1 MAPDSPDISG
11 PRVDVNFSVQPGP
24 DGTPWVGIHVTHGLV
39 TFVLVVSIPMAN
51 TMAERIPE
59 GLRAAVTK
67 ATEADD
73 QQVSKTIQTIPANAL
88 DELKKRMQP

>member
-1 MAPDSPDISG
+1 MTSPDSLG

-39 TFVLVVSIPMAN
+39 TFVLVVSIPMAT
-51 TMAERIPE
+51 TMAARIPE
-59 GLRAAVTK
+59 GLQAAIAK
-67 ATEADD
+67 ATDADD

-88 DELKKRMQP
+88 DELTKRMQPK